1 MTCFS
6 HCFSKSTKKT
16 CTSELAATHSLV
28 SRFNCCLWFLN
39 HHLFQFW
46 LLLVHRSGL
55 LKSWRLQCFLEKNV
69 QSWKNKISKVKEWWK
84 KQKAKKRLSLGKK
97 KSTISLFSSFMRR
110 LVTLGFLLLS
120 KITRTE
126 LRQRCFVYSSAYI
139 ELSSGFLQ
147 RDEEN
152 VFSFFGNMGLF
163 EDKKTNL
170 FFAEM

>member
-1 MTCFS
+1 MFPAK
-6 HCFSKSTKKT
+6 KS
-16 CTSELAATHSLV
+16 LI
-28 SRFNCCLWFLN
+28 
-39 HHLFQFW
+39 
-46 LLLVHRSGL
+46 
-55 LKSWRLQCFLEKNV
+55 LEKQNLKGKRV
-69 QSWKNKISKVKEWWK
+69 MEKTESQKEAFTG
-84 KQKAKKRLSLGKK
+84 QK

-126 LRQRCFVYSSAYI
+126 LRQSCFVYSSAYI